1 MSVCDFSGRYD
12 IGADVIK
19 GFMSVECS
27 YPSIYMELE
36 ETYGIGDLR
45 IDLTPVS
52 STHFVDVLYP
62 ESLNDICIPAVDR
75 VIALWYVF
83 SDYTVTIDGK
93 TFGYVYFK

>member
-12 IGADVIK
+12 IGVDVI
-19 GFMSVECS
+19 
-27 YPSIYMELE
+27 
-36 ETYGIGDLR
+36 IGDLR

-83 SDYTVTIDGK
+83 SDYTVTIGGK